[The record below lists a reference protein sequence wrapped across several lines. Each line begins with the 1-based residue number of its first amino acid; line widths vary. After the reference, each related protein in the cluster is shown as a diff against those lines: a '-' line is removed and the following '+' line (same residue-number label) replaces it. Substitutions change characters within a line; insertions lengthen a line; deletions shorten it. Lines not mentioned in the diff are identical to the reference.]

1 MPDWLVIVLLAAA
14 YFVVMKW
21 VLPRLGEPET

>member
-1 MPDWLVIVLLAAA
+1 MPDWLIILLLAAA

-21 VLPRLGEPET
+21 VLPRCGVPT